1 MRVFAGPNGSGKT
14 TLAKN
19 LSADGKFHL
28 KIFVNA
34 DEIEKELV
42 SNGFLSL
49 DNYKIKT
56 ESSHIRKF
64 ISKFGM
70 SLVKLNQ
77 PNLINSISI
86 SDNRIYFQAE
96 VNSYI
101 ASDIASFIREEL
113 LEQQQS
119 FAFETVFSHESKLQ
133 FMKKAKSLGYK
144 VYFYFLATDDPE
156 ININRVN
163 VRVDKKGHAVDP
175 KKIIQRYYR
184 SLDLLYDAV
193 KTSSRSY
200 IFDNS
205 GRYFELIAE
214 VEDGRKVEILDF
226 VRQTPNWFVKYLFN
240 KISK

>member
-1 MRVFAGPNGSGKT
+1 LRVFAGPNGSGKT

-19 LSADGKFHL
+19 LSADGKLHL

-34 DEIEKELV
+34 DEIENELV
-42 SNGFLSL
+42 KNGFLPL
-49 DNYKIKT
+49 DYYNIKT
-56 ESSHIRKF
+56 STSHIRNF
-64 ISKFGM
+64 VSRFGM
-70 SLVKLNQ
+70 SPEKLNR
-77 PNLINSISI
+77 PDIITSISI
-86 SDNRIYFQAE
+86 SNNKIYFQGNA
-96 VNSYI
+96 NSYI
-101 ASDIASFIREEL
+101 ASDIASFIREQL

-175 KKIIQRYYR
+175 KKIVQRYYR

-193 KTSSRSY
+193 KTSSREY

-205 GRYFELIAE
+205 GKYFDLIAE
-214 VEDGRKVEILDF
+214 VEGGRKVEILDF
-226 VRQTPNWFVKYLFN
+226 VRQTPNWFVEYLFN